1 VETESV
7 VDIRL
12 HLQEKVE
19 FSVYHIGESLCYR
32 TLHLMEVLMENYIGL
47 DIAKSTLQIY
57 IPLNKMDIELE
68 NSPDGLKKL
77 YSKLK
82 KYYKKDIEQIV
93 FVYESTG
100 SYSTILESF
109 CQKQNIKCFKVGAY
123 QSSSFAKTIKNRNKT
138 DKVDAQMLSR
148 MYILAEPN
156 DIKVPYRD
164 IKAHQIRSLMKYY
177 QSLVKEENRLSNYL
191 ESATYNLE
199 DDYVLHKVQLKIK
212 NLKKEQNTLIDKI
225 LQIINDDKSLKNSYD
240 NIVSIDGVGEKSGII
255 LLYLFLRYPNA
266 SRQHIT
272 ALSGLDPIKK
282 ESGTSV
288 NYKAKISKQGLS
300 LIRGILFM
308 PTMSAIIYN
317 DEMKYFYDKLL
328 SRGKCKS
335 LAQIA
340 VMRKIILLA
349 HSLHKNNEQYNPEKY
364 LEYIEK
370 EEVKNMA

>member
-1 VETESV
+1 
-7 VDIRL
+7 
-12 HLQEKVE
+12 
-19 FSVYHIGESLCYR
+19 
-32 TLHLMEVLMENYIGL
+32 MENYIGI

-68 NSPDGLKKL
+68 NSPDGLKQL

-82 KYYKKDIEQIV
+82 KLYGKAKKDINEIV

-100 SYSTILESF
+100 SYSTMLESY
-109 CQKQNIKCFKVGAY
+109 CQKQEIKCFKVGAY
-123 QSSSFAKTIKNRNKT
+123 QSSSFSKTIKNRNKT
-138 DKVDAQMLSR
+138 DKVDARMLSR

-164 IKAHQIRSLMKYY
+164 TKAHQIRSLMKYY
-177 QSLVKEENRLSNYL
+177 QSLVKEETRLSNYL
-191 ESATYNLE
+191 EAATYNLE

-212 NLKKEQNTLIDKI
+212 NLKKEQTTLISKI
-225 LQIINDDKSLKNSYD
+225 LTIIKDNKEYSQAYD
-240 NIVSIDGVGEKSGII
+240 NITSIKGVGEKSGII
-255 LLYLFLRYPNA
+255 LLYLFIRYPNA

-288 NYKAKISKQGLS
+288 NKRARISKQGMS
-300 LIRGILFM
+300 IVRSILFM
-308 PTMSAIIYN
+308 PVMTTVIYN
-317 DEMKYFYDKLL
+317 AEMKHFYDKLL
-328 SRGKCKS
+328 KRGKCKS

-349 HSLHKNNEQYNPEKY
+349 HSLYKNNEEYNPEKY

-370 EEVKNMA
+370 EEVEIMA